1 MLETLKFFN
10 FGENFIKW
18 IKILC
23 TNRMACVIIGKNKVG
38 KNFNLERGNAQGD
51 TISPFLFNICYQLL
65 LFKIE
70 YDLQIKRVPVNNP
83 VPDSPL
89 FRTGV
94 PVSTHGNKTFTFA
107 DDCNI
112 ICNRDTS
119 TLTRLKTILDSFKIL
134 SGLECNLEKTH
145 VMAIGSQEM
154 NDDDITSEGFVIKKQ
169 LTILGMN
176 ITNNLEHDIRSNAEH
191 ITRKITENITRWS
204 RYNLS
209 LPGRILIA
217 KTMLYSQVNY
227 LGSFLSF
234 NKNILSDWEQFIHTF
249 VSGNLNISIKR
260 TFQSIEVGGLG
271 LFKMN
276 DFLMA
281 QKMRWV
287 ISVHR
292 DVDARWKELM
302 NANGIQNVFRWHKS
316 THGHMNPVLEGLFE
330 AVQQFKLSYA
340 GINNNYKKLPV
351 FGDPIFSVG
360 MRTTR
365 FLNLTDL
372 NEVASEQ
379 TRQHI
384 IKATVCNVMQNNM
397 IKPRRTLEEEWRG
410 TIPVT
415 LYDTLKRV
423 CQTANTRFVHDIPTS
438 GVSIDTFIRDW
449 KKGSKKFRKILSSSK
464 NQYVSHNLVKFAS
477 NMETVITVDCAHRLN
492 GNWFFNCYSNKL
504 RTFLFKLHN
513 NSLPVNTVL
522 SHFVQGKTRNCT
534 FCEISRNPDPEDETP
549 YHLFYDCR
557 TTERLQNNF
566 YIWLLDDNNF
576 TVRRHEFFCCGFGDR
591 DWDIWMAVNILF
603 KMYIWECRARYCLP

>member
-1 MLETLKFFN
+1 
-10 FGENFIKW
+10 
-18 IKILC
+18 
-23 TNRMACVIIGKNKVG
+23 MACVIIGDNKVG
-38 KNFNLERGNAQGD
+38 KNFKLERGNAQGD

-94 PVSTHGNKTFTFA
+94 PVSTYGNKTFTFA

-112 ICNRDTS
+112 ICSRDTN
-119 TLTRLKTILDSFKIL
+119 TLTRLKTILNSFKTL

-145 VMAIGSQEM
+145 VMALGAQEI
-154 NDDDITSEGFVIKKQ
+154 NDDDITGEGFVIKNQ
-169 LTILGMN
+169 LTILGMK
-176 ITNNLEHDIRSNAEH
+176 ISNNLEQDIRSNAEH

-204 RYNLS
+204 RNNLS

-234 NKNILSDWEQFIHTF
+234 NKNILSEWEQLIHTF

-316 THGHMNPVLEGLFE
+316 RHGHMNPVLEGLFE
-330 AVQQFKLSYA
+330 AVQQFKLCYA
-340 GINNNYKKLPV
+340 GINNNYRKLPI
-351 FGDPIFSVG
+351 FGDQIFSVG
-360 MRTTR
+360 I
-365 FLNLTDL
+365 
-372 NEVASEQ
+372 V
-379 TRQHI
+379 
-384 IKATVCNVMQNNM
+384 
-397 IKPRRTLEEEWRG
+397 
-410 TIPVT
+410 
-415 LYDTLKRV
+415 
-423 CQTANTRFVHDIPTS
+423 
-438 GVSIDTFIRDW
+438 
-449 KKGSKKFRKILSSSK
+449 KI
-464 NQYVSHNLVKFAS
+464 
-477 NMETVITVDCAHRLN
+477 C
-492 GNWFFNCYSNKL
+492 
-504 RTFLFKLHN
+504 
-513 NSLPVNTVL
+513 
-522 SHFVQGKTRNCT
+522 
-534 FCEISRNPDPEDETP
+534 
-549 YHLFYDCR
+549 
-557 TTERLQNNF
+557 
-566 YIWLLDDNNF
+566 
-576 TVRRHEFFCCGFGDR
+576 EFFTHSNSK
-591 DWDIWMAVNILF
+591 I
-603 KMYIWECRARYCLP
+603 